1 MDTEGFDLAGIIGKL
16 MENGDAAEMVERLK
30 ASVENNGVKQ
40 ADRVE
45 NTAKSEE
52 SSAVSSII
60 DSEQLA
66 EKLPQVMSAIAPL
79 IEQGTF
85 AQAKRSESSGR
96 RNDLLRAL
104 RPYLN
109 DGRRGMID
117 KIMTLSRFTGVIDL
131 IGRDISTKGK

>member
-16 MENGDAAEMVERLK
+16 MENGDAAEMIEKLK
-30 ASVENNGVKQ
+30 ASVENNDVKQ

-66 EKLPQVMSAIAPL
+66 EKLPQVISAIAPL
-79 IEQGTF
+79 MEQGTF
-85 AQAKRSESSGR
+85 AQAKRSESSGH